1 MKLENQI
8 LQFLWGLLMKTIEL
22 NLGDKLEIEIY
33 SSNGERTSLILAS
46 QYERLLPDGSMD
58 ILAPIKGGRFFPVN
72 RGVEMGIIYEKS
84 GELYKFK
91 AEVIERWMSGNIH
104 FLRIIPKSGPERL
117 QRRFFFRFECIL
129 DLKYR
134 LFEKKD
140 TKDADKGSFKK
151 AITKDIS
158 GGGLCIL
165 TEEEPKCGWY
175 LEGIFDVGS
184 VVRFIGKV
192 LRVTHI
198 RDRGRFHYEAGIEF
212 IDISE
217 LEREK
222 VISFIFDSQRKML
235 KKGWSTK

>member
-1 MKLENQI
+1 
-8 LQFLWGLLMKTIEL
+8 MKTIEL

-72 RGVEMGIIYEKS
+72 RGVEMGVIYEKS

-91 AEVIERWMSGNIH
+91 AEVIKRWMSSNIH
-104 FLRIIPKSGPERL
+104 FLRIIPKSAPEHL

-129 DLKYR
+129 DIKYR

-140 TKDADKGSFKK
+140 TKEADKGEYKK
-151 AITKDIS
+151 SMTKDIS
-158 GGGLCIL
+158 GGGLCIRI
-165 TEEEPKCGWY
+165 EEEPKCGWY
-175 LEGIFDVGS
+175 LEGILDVGS
-184 VVRFIGKV
+184 VVRFIGKII
-192 LRVTHI
+192 RVTHI
-198 RDRGRFHYEAGIEF
+198 RDKRRFLYEAGIEF